1 MQREEQH
8 RRVHALVRDKG
19 YDQAEENEV
28 GGGRGT
34 DSRIGRNAVVL
45 VRVVLVRET
54 SSELGND
61 EHIAVSGPL

>member
-1 MQREEQH
+1 
-8 RRVHALVRDKG
+8 VHALVRDGG

-45 VRVVLVRET
+45 VRET

>member
-1 MQREEQH
+1 MQLEEQH
-8 RRVHALVRDKG
+8 RRVHALVRDGG

-34 DSRIGRNAVVL
+34 DNRIGRNAVVL
-45 VRVVLVRET
+45 IRET